1 MKRFLRSFALCF
13 AFMLILTGF
22 SEAAGATMRVK
33 TNGSNRKVSVAN
45 VKVNGFDLYSEYKPY
60 VDNGRTFVPI
70 RELTELMGANVKWN
84 QKTKSVSI
92 SMMDKDVKLKINSPV
107 VYVNGKKMRI
117 DEASVPKLTQY
128 TAQNNDCKTMV
139 PLRFLSE
146 SLGFSVDWDQS
157 KRLAKIDNGMAQAPQ
172 QKEQVKPVQETKKP
186 VEKVKEPMPLP
197 KAPKV
202 NEAKPQPMEPG
213 QKKNITVV
221 IDPGHGGK
229 DSGAVAE
236 DKTTEKSLTLRLAPR
251 VEAMLRA
258 KGYNVIMTRS
268 TDEFIAL
275 SERAAIANRNN
286 ADIFVSIHFNSAGSA
301 SPYGIEVLYASENDV
316 ELKKNAGD
324 QTLLAKEVLNAVLRE
339 TGANSRGIKN
349 RPELAV
355 LRRTNMTAC
364 LIEGGFMSNPSELQ
378 KLKNDSYL
386 DKLAKGIV
394 TGIENYNRK
403 YM

>member
-13 AFMLILTGF
+13 AFVLIFSGF

-33 TNGSNRKVSVAN
+33 TNGNNRKVSVAN

-92 SMMDKDVKLKINSPV
+92 SMMDKDVKLKINSSV

-117 DEASVPKLTQY
+117 DDASVPKLTQY
-128 TAQNNDCKTMV
+128 TAQNNECKTMV

-146 SLGFSVDWDQS
+146 SLGFSVDWDQN
-157 KRLAKIDNGMAQAPQ
+157 KRLAMIDNGVVKAPQ
-172 QKEQVKPVQETKKP
+172 QQNNAKPVQEPKAP
-186 VEKVKEPMPLP
+186 VEKAKEPMPLP
-197 KAPKV
+197 KEPEV
-202 NEAKPQPMEPG
+202 NDAKPQPMEPG

-221 IDPGHGGK
+221 IDPGHGGH

-236 DKTTEKSLTLRLAPR
+236 DKTTEKALNLRLAPR
-251 VEAMLRA
+251 VVSMLRER
-258 KGYNVIMTRS
+258 GYNVIMTRS

-275 SERAAIANRNN
+275 SERAAIANRND

-301 SPYGIEVLYASENDV
+301 SAYGIEVLYASENDV
-316 ELKKNAGD
+316 ELKKDAGD
-324 QTLLAKEVLNAVLRE
+324 QTLLAREVLNAVLKE
-339 TGANSRGIKN
+339 TGANNRGIKN

-364 LIEGGFMSNPSELQ
+364 LIEGGFMSNPGELE
-378 KLKNDSYL
+378 KLKSDSYL
-386 DKLAKGIV
+386 DKLANGIV
-394 TGIENYNRK
+394 KGIENYNRK

>member
-1 MKRFLRSFALCF
+1 MKRFLRSFAFCF
-13 AFMLILTGF
+13 AFMLIFSGF

-33 TNGSNRKVSVAN
+33 TNGNNRKVSVAN

-92 SMMDKDVKLKINSPV
+92 SMMDKDVKLKINSSV

-117 DEASVPKLTQY
+117 DDASVPKLTQY
-128 TAQNNDCKTMV
+128 TAQNNECKTMV

-146 SLGFSVDWDQS
+146 SLGFSVDWDQN
-157 KRLAKIDNGMAQAPQ
+157 KRLAMIDNGVVKAPQ
-172 QKEQVKPVQETKKP
+172 QQNNAKPVQEPKAP

-197 KAPKV
+197 KEPEV
-202 NEAKPQPMEPG
+202 NDARPQPMEPG

-229 DSGAVAE
+229 DSGAIAE
-236 DKTTEKSLTLRLAPR
+236 DKTTEKALNLRVAPR
-251 VEAMLRA
+251 VESMLRER
-258 KGYNVIMTRS
+258 GYNVIMTRT

-316 ELKKNAGD
+316 ELKKDAGD
-324 QTLLAKEVLNAVLRE
+324 QTLLAREVLNAVLKE

-364 LIEGGFMSNPSELQ
+364 LIEGGFMSNPDELE
-378 KLKNDSYL
+378 KLKSDSYL
-386 DKLAKGIV
+386 DKLATGIV
-394 TGIENYNRK
+394 KGIENYNRK

>member
-13 AFMLILTGF
+13 AFMLIFSGF
-22 SEAAGATMRVK
+22 SEAAGGTMRVK
-33 TNGSNRKVSVAN
+33 TNGNNRKVSVAN

-92 SMMDKDVKLKINSPV
+92 SMMDKDVKLKINSSV

-117 DEASVPKLTQY
+117 DDASVPKLTQY
-128 TAQNNDCKTMV
+128 TAKNNECKTMV

-146 SLGFSVDWDQS
+146 SLGFSVDWDQN
-157 KRLAKIDNGMAQAPQ
+157 KRLAMIDNGVVKAPQ
-172 QKEQVKPVQETKKP
+172 QQNEAKPAKEVVAP

-197 KAPKV
+197 KEPEV
-202 NEAKPQPMEPG
+202 NDAKPQPMEPG

-221 IDPGHGGK
+221 IDPGHGGH

-236 DKTTEKSLTLRLAPR
+236 DKTTEKGLNLRLAPR
-251 VEAMLRA
+251 VESMLRER
-258 KGYNVIMTRS
+258 GYNVIMTRS

-275 SERAAIANRNN
+275 SERAAIANRND

-301 SPYGIEVLYASENDV
+301 SAYGIEVLYASENDV
-316 ELKKNAGD
+316 ELKKDAGD
-324 QTLLAKEVLNAVLRE
+324 QTLLAREVLNAVLKE
-339 TGANSRGIKN
+339 TGANNRGIKN
-349 RPELAV
+349 RPDLAV

-364 LIEGGFMSNPSELQ
+364 LIEGGFMSNPDELE
-378 KLKNDSYL
+378 KLKSDSYL
-386 DKLAKGIV
+386 DKLANGIV
-394 TGIENYNRK
+394 KGIENYNRK

>member
-13 AFMLILTGF
+13 AFMLIFSGF

-33 TNGSNRKVSVAN
+33 TNGNNRKVSVAN

-92 SMMDKDVKLKINSPV
+92 SMMDKDVKLKINSSV

-117 DEASVPKLTQY
+117 DDASVPKLTQY
-128 TAQNNDCKTMV
+128 TAQNNECKTMV

-146 SLGFSVDWDQS
+146 SLGFSVDWDQN
-157 KRLAKIDNGMAQAPQ
+157 KRLAMIDNGVVKAPQ
-172 QKEQVKPVQETKKP
+172 QQNNAKPVQEPKAP

-197 KAPKV
+197 KEPEV
-202 NEAKPQPMEPG
+202 NDAKPQPMEPG

-229 DSGAVAE
+229 DSGAIAE
-236 DKTTEKSLTLRLAPR
+236 DKTTEKALNLRVAPR
-251 VEAMLRA
+251 VESMLRER
-258 KGYNVIMTRS
+258 GYNVIMTRT

-316 ELKKNAGD
+316 ELKKDAGD
-324 QTLLAKEVLNAVLRE
+324 QTLLAREVLNAVLKE

-364 LIEGGFMSNPSELQ
+364 LIEGGFMSNPDELE
-378 KLKNDSYL
+378 KLKSDSYL
-386 DKLAKGIV
+386 DKLANGIV
-394 TGIENYNRK
+394 KGIENYNRK